1 MKLYNLTGACSLV
14 PQIVM
19 EWMGVDYELHTLD
32 YAALK
37 APEYLAINPTGSVP
51 ALTDGNLTLTQN
63 IAILEYLVERNPQA
77 GLHGA
82 TPEERANVRRWLAF
96 INADVHKNFTPVF
109 APQFYSEDTAFQ
121 QTLVNKSKERLVQL
135 FAILDK
141 QLEGRDWLTGKR
153 SIADPYLYVVLRW
166 AHFKEVNVGNMANL
180 QRFYQQIEADE
191 GVKRA
196 LQKQGL

>member
-32 YAALK
+32 YAGLK

-51 ALTDGNLTLTQN
+51 AITDGDLTLTQN

-82 TPEERANVRRWLAF
+82 TPQERANVRRWLAF

-109 APQFYSEDTAFQ
+109 APQFYSQDEAFQ
-121 QTLVNKSKERLVQL
+121 QTLVNKSKERLVSL
-135 FAILDK
+135 FAILNK
-141 QLEGRDWLTGKR
+141 QLEGRDWLTGKK

-166 AHFKEVNVGNMANL
+166 AHFKEVDLGGMTNL
-180 QRFYQQIEADE
+180 QRFYQQIETDE